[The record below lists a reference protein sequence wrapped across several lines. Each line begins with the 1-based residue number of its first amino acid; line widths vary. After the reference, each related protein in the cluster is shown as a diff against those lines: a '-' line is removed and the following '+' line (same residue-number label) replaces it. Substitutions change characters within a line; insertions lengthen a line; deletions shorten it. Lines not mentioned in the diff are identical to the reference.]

1 MVDVPEEVVE
11 RARDG
16 DLDAVRTILRM
27 LEAPVFHTVFRLVGG
42 RFASDVEDI
51 AQEIFL
57 KVFRSIGSFDPLR
70 GVKFSTWVYTFVKN
84 HCFDVLKKR
93 RLPTVLLDDLGRD
106 TGGRTDRSHRTFEVD
121 ARSRRP
127 GDEVVAAEISARI
140 AEAVAELSE
149 DQRLVFVLRE
159 YQGLDYREIAEVAQ
173 CSEGT
178 VKSRLHRAKDALRKR
193 LRRYV
198 ISEGASGDAPRG
210 ER

>member
-93 RLPTVLLDDLGRD
+93 RLHVVALDDATKQD
-106 TGGRTDRSHRTFEVD
+106 
-121 ARSRRP
+121 
-127 GDEVVAAEISARI
+127 GDEGRERQIESTARPPSDEALSAEMVAHI
-140 AEAVAELSE
+140 ADAVGELSE

-159 YQGLDYREIAEVAQ
+159 YQGLDYREIAQVAE

-178 VKSRLHRAKDALRKR
+178 VKSRLHRAKEALRKR

-198 ISEGASGDAPRG
+198 LQEGLP
-210 ER
+210 